1 MTTMGLRGVLAA
13 AFLLS
18 SGMLTGMASPP
29 GDPLAGEAL
38 VPDSEAVESSTE
50 LSLLSRIKL
59 RSCEV
64 SLGASRRDAAYERRA
79 QCQDRIASSR

>member
-1 MTTMGLRGVLAA
+1 MTTMGLRGVLAT
-13 AFLLS
+13 AFLVS
-18 SGMLTGMASPP
+18 SGMLTGMSSPS

-38 VPDSEAVESSTE
+38 VPDTDAVETSAE

-64 SLGASRRDAAYERRA
+64 SLGAARRDAAFERRA